1 MKTFINNL
9 KYQNIYPKAIMGYIT
24 IVINTVILLEP

>member
-9 KYQNIYPKAIMGYIT
+9 KYQNIFHK
-24 IVINTVILLEP
+24 LLIEYLNREKDNNN